1 MIIDVF
7 INDFE
12 YNLNANN
19 EKEQTEVLS
28 NISALL
34 KTFDINPNEQLIVT
48 EDFNLLFNS
57 KLDAMGGNPMLKKV
71 FS

>member
-34 KTFDINPNEQLIVT
+34 KTFDINPNKQLIVT